1 MLQELVKK
9 HIMKSIKK
17 GIRRMKNM
25 DYNNIIEL
33 DNVTLQDCEDMYRT
47 KNMNTII
54 NDGRII
60 NFEKENNND

>member
-1 MLQELVKK
+1 
-9 HIMKSIKK
+9 MKSIKK
-17 GIRRMKNM
+17 GMRRMKNM

>member
-1 MLQELVKK
+1 
-9 HIMKSIKK
+9 MKSIKK

>member
-1 MLQELVKK
+1 
-9 HIMKSIKK
+9 MKSTKK

-47 KNMNTII
+47 KNMRTII

>member
-1 MLQELVKK
+1 
-9 HIMKSIKK
+9 MKSTKK

-60 NFEKENNND
+60 NFEKED

>member
-1 MLQELVKK
+1 
-9 HIMKSIKK
+9 MKSTKK
-17 GIRRMKNM
+17 GMRRMKNM

-54 NDGRII
+54 NDGRVI
-60 NFEKENNND
+60 NFEKEDNND

>member
-1 MLQELVKK
+1 MV
-9 HIMKSIKK
+9 HV
-17 GIRRMKNM
+17 
-25 DYNNIIEL
+25 YNTSGEKMRIIEL

>member
-1 MLQELVKK
+1 
-9 HIMKSIKK
+9 MKSTKK
-17 GIRRMKNM
+17 GVKYKNM
-25 DYNNIIEL
+25 NYNNIIEL

>member
-1 MLQELVKK
+1 
-9 HIMKSIKK
+9 MKSIQK

>member
-1 MLQELVKK
+1 
-9 HIMKSIKK
+9 MKSTKK
-17 GIRRMKNM
+17 GIRRVKNM

>member
-1 MLQELVKK
+1 
-9 HIMKSIKK
+9 MKSTKK

>member
-1 MLQELVKK
+1 
-9 HIMKSIKK
+9 MKSTKK

-33 DNVTLQDCEDMYRT
+33 DNVTLQDCEEMYRT